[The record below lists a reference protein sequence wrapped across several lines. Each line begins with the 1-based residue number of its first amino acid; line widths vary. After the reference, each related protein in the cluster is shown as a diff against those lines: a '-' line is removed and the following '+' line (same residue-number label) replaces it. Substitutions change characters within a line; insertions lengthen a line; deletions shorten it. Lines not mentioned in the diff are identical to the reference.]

1 MQVVPRGAAGV
12 ADVGNDLP
20 GFDLLACG
28 DADGLA
34 VGVEGLQ
41 AAGPAGAGRAGHW
54 LRRAHRAGHRG
65 SLAF

>member
-1 MQVVPRGAAGV
+1 MNLKMQMRPRRAAGV

-34 VGVEGLQ
+34 VGVEGL
-41 AAGPAGAGRAGHW
+41 
-54 LRRAHRAGHRG
+54 
-65 SLAF
+65 